1 MSALLS
7 LVHNV
12 GDGICSSNGQA
23 NACGLPTVN
32 ANSTNLQGALEI
44 VFGVIGALAVLM
56 IVLAGLRF
64 VLAQGNPQE
73 TAKARN
79 TIIYAAIGLIISI
92 ASEAFVAMV
101 LGKL

>member
-7 LVHNV
+7 LAHSF
-12 GDGICSSNGQA
+12 GDGVCSSNGQPA
-23 NACGLPTVN
+23 ACGLPTVD
-32 ANSTNLQGALEI
+32 ANSGNLHGALLI
-44 VFGVIGALAVLM
+44 VFAIIGAIAVLM
-56 IVLAGLRF
+56 IVLSGLRF

-79 TIIYAAIGLIISI
+79 TIIYAAIGLVISI
-92 ASEAFVAMV
+92 AAEAFVAMV